1 MEQVKNNESE
11 AKLGFFGLVTICISA
26 MVGSAVFDLPKNMAT
41 VAGLNAQIIAWITT
55 AIGMWLIAEVF
66 MTLSETRPDLRG
78 GIYDY
83 GMHGFGP
90 LMGFLTAWTHFISNC
105 ATNAAFAVLVM
116 NTLNYFFP
124 GTFTGGNNWPAV
136 IGASILTWVMTA
148 ITLHGLRSSNI
159 LQRIAMVVML
169 ATLVVLIVSM
179 LQHFNWQLFTL
190 DVNADHAIK
199 HVADKPLGSLPS
211 QTMATMMVTLWMF
224 SGIEGAVGMAD
235 RAESQQKVHQATL
248 IGFFICLA
256 INIFVSLLALGIF
269 SYGQLSHLESPST
282 AAILSKVWQNS
293 WGRNLIAIALII
305 TVLASW
311 ISWLEMITTLPHYA
325 AIHDGTFPRQFGRT
339 NKEGQPVFG
348 IIVATLVIQAIIL
361 IAHYDNS
368 AYQRLL
374 IISSATTI
382 PPYLITEAFLFQQ
395 TFANQDLGRHHPRNV
410 RWVAGIAFAYTLLMG
425 ISAGMKY
432 TAAEMI
438 VCACGL
444 PLYHYARHQQGV
456 AAYSRIEKIIV
467 ILLIIMAIGG
477 FDLLFGL
484 IKQPFLPLENLF

>member
-1 MEQVKNNESE
+1 MEQVKSKESD

-66 MTLSETRPDLRG
+66 LTLSETRPDLRG

-90 LMGFLTAWTHFISNC
+90 LMGFLTAWTYFISNC

-124 GTFTGGNNWPAV
+124 GTSTGGNNWPAV
-136 IGASILTWVMTA
+136 IGASILTWFMTT

-159 LQRIAMVVML
+159 LQRIAIVVMM

-179 LQHFNWQLFTL
+179 LQHFNWQLFTI
-190 DVNADHAIK
+190 DVNADHDI
-199 HVADKPLGSLPS
+199 KPLGSLPS
-211 QTMATMMVTLWMF
+211 QIMATMMVTLWMF

-235 RAESQQKVHQATL
+235 RTESQQKVHQATL

-282 AAILSKVWQNS
+282 AAI
-293 WGRNLIAIALII
+293 
-305 TVLASW
+305 
-311 ISWLEMITTLPHYA
+311 
-325 AIHDGTFPRQFGRT
+325 HDGTFPRQFGRT
-339 NKEGQPVFG
+339 NKEGQLVFG

-382 PPYLITEAFLFQQ
+382 PPYLITEEFLFQQ
-395 TFANQDLGRHHPRNV
+395 TFADQDLGRHHPRNV

-425 ISAGMKY
+425 VSAGLKY
-432 TAAEMI
+432 TAAEI
-438 VCACGL
+438 VVCACGL

-456 AAYSRIEKIIV
+456 TAYSRIEKVIV
-467 ILLIIMAIGG
+467 LLLIIMAIGG
-477 FDLLFGL
+477 GDMLFGL
-484 IKQPFLPLENLF
+484 IKQPFLPLKNLF